1 MKKSKI
7 LTIFKHN
14 FLEYFF
20 FSNRLF
26 KEPPASDPHIRTS
39 MDDEARF
46 REMMRRFA
54 PQSKKRVVVANI
66 VEDAT
71 TRPKKK
77 RSAGGRKPVNGVSFP
92 IEIWAKI
99 LQWLPHV
106 SYLIPISMLNKSLR
120 AAVW

>member
-1 MKKSKI
+1 M
-7 LTIFKHN
+7 
-14 FLEYFF
+14 FLELRMIIFF
-20 FSNRLF
+20 LVIAYLNKTSVRFT
-26 KEPPASDPHIRTS
+26 HTTS

>member
-1 MKKSKI
+1 
-7 LTIFKHN
+7 
-14 FLEYFF
+14 
-20 FSNRLF
+20 
-26 KEPPASDPHIRTS
+26 

-54 PQSKKRVVVANI
+54 PQSKKRALTANI
-66 VEDAT
+66 VEDAAVSQP
-71 TRPKKK
+71 RRK

-92 IEIWAKI
+92 IEIWGKI